1 MFRNAVE
8 LSHFYAAQAA
18 GPGSVC
24 IDATAGNGNDTAF
37 LAGLVGPE
45 GKVYAFDVQQK
56 AIASTKKRLEDR
68 GLRERVRLIHDSHAR
83 MGLYVRGPV
92 DAILFNLGRLPG
104 SDRTVYT
111 KSCATIAAIEAGLG
125 LLRRDGLLCIA
136 AYWGDPICNEEYREV
151 YDYLKGIPP
160 RQAEVL
166 VHEYINE
173 PHCPP
178 AFFAVRKV

>member
-1 MFRNAVE
+1 MPLMCSKRPLPARKKGWRIG
-8 LSHFYAAQAA
+8 AC
-18 GPGSVC
+18 GS
-24 IDATAGNGNDTAF
+24 
-37 LAGLVGPE
+37 
-45 GKVYAFDVQQK
+45 
-56 AIASTKKRLEDR
+56 
-68 GLRERVRLIHDSHAR
+68 RVRLIHDSHAR

-166 VHEYINE
+166 FHEYINE

>member
-18 GPGSVC
+18 GPGGVC

-68 GLRERVRLIHDSHAR
+68 GLQERVRLIHENFPQGVQRASTGGKQR
-83 MGLYVRGPV
+83 TICRVR
-92 DAILFNLGRLPG
+92 LLQRKQRGR
-104 SDRTVYT
+104 
-111 KSCATIAAIEAGLG
+111 
-125 LLRRDGLLCIA
+125 LLRRK
-136 AYWGDPICNEEYREV
+136 R
-151 YDYLKGIPP
+151 
-160 RQAEVL
+160 
-166 VHEYINE
+166 
-173 PHCPP
+173 
-178 AFFAVRKV
+178 